1 MVITKGNVQLLQG
14 DELQNL
20 LKGCLAK
27 YKIEGCPQWS
37 HFPTDEL
44 PEKEWL
50 RALKLCPRGLVELVN
65 SKACRG
71 ESGFMRP
78 LLSSLISIYRRHHV

>member
-1 MVITKGNVQLLQG
+1 MVNSKGNVKLLQG

-27 YKIEGCPQWS
+27 YKVEGCPRWS
-37 HFPTDEL
+37 HSPMGEL

-50 RALKLCPRGLVELVN
+50 RALKLCPRELVELVN

-71 ESGFMRP
+71 RSCIIRP
-78 LLSSLISIYRRHHV
+78 LPSSLMAYCFLF